1 MNGREPSFKYRKTRD
16 PYLNKS
22 MRGHPHSNEE
32 REGKRDPP
40 LNKGMG
46 RTIIKIKKEQGSPF
60 ESRNGREPSFK
71 SRKRRDHPLNEGME
85 GNARPYR
92 ETRERGLPLNKG
104 MEGNPH
110 SNKER

>member
-1 MNGREPSFKYRKTRD
+1 M
-16 PYLNKS
+16 
-22 MRGHPHSNEE
+22 
-32 REGKRDPP
+32 
-40 LNKGMG
+40 NKGMG

-92 ETRERGLPLNKG
+92 ETRERGLPLKKG
-104 MEGNPH
+104 MGGNPH
-110 SNKER
+110 SNKEREWKGIPL